1 MNHLE
6 EHIIKAISTEI
17 KINDRS
23 MDTKDRRRDT
33 NRKRENGRETMNMN
47 QEKEKEQENKCE
59 RQKNAEVTRS
69 IGKRREDWK
78 GSVGECVQK
87 RE

>member
-6 EHIIKAISTEI
+6 EHIIKAMSTEI

-33 NRKRENGRETMNMN
+33 NRKRENGRETMNH
-47 QEKEKEQENKCE
+47 EPGE
-59 RQKNAEVTRS
+59 RER
-69 IGKRREDWK
+69 IGE
-78 GSVGECVQK
+78 
-87 RE
+87 